1 LFLILTYLGAVALT
15 TWALLDV
22 AQTPAAQV
30 QTLPRATWALIT
42 VVPYLGPAAW
52 FVLGRLPGPAPGDPR
67 RPDGTAGHG
76 ARPLGPDDDPD
87 FLRQLGRRHDHPE

>member
-1 LFLILTYLGAVALT
+1 LFLIMTYLGAVALT

-30 QTLPRATWALIT
+30 HALPRATWGLIT
-42 VVPYLGPAAW
+42 LVPYLGPAAW
-52 FVLGRLPGPAPGDPR
+52 FVLGRLPGPVPGAKPGAA
-67 RPDGTAGHG
+67 GTAGRG
-76 ARPLGPDDDPD
+76 ARPMGPDDDPD

>member
-1 LFLILTYLGAVALT
+1 MFLILIYLSAVALT

-30 QTLPRATWALIT
+30 HGLPRATWALIT
-42 VVPYLGPAAW
+42 VVPFLGPAAW
-52 FVLGRLPGPAPGDPR
+52 FVLGRLPGPAR
-67 RPDGTAGHG
+67 SGTRGQARAASHG

-87 FLRQLGRRHDHPE
+87 FLRQLGRHDHPE